1 MKFKAWNLGK
11 MRRNLL
17 HVLALGRTFL
27 LLSVMSVIFF
37 IMLGVLGIAEKSLNT
52 SPVSSMKGLA
62 ASLSSGF
69 FMDMVGMELPHV
81 ASEKQ
86 TPAISGRQMTNFVFQ
101 LLTDV
106 NPSDPKSLVAREV
119 PGLGANSPILLRT
132 GSGNG
137 IAQAPE
143 DYRPGAGA
151 DGSAPDHP
159 EPDADEGGEGVD
171 PGAGGDPGGAQP
183 PAQEPGKTDGSSGDP
198 GESSIKPGNKNIVMI
213 YHSHP
218 QESYNP
224 VLGTNVDNPSSA
236 EDKKN
241 VGLVGEALAK
251 ELERK
256 GVAALHSFENYAA
269 KVSNY
274 NYNYSYK
281 YSRETVKQ
289 AMAENGKLQYFIDI
303 HRDSQRHDKTTTTID
318 GVNYA
323 QVYFIIGH
331 GNENWREN
339 ERFASSIHDRLEK
352 AYPGI
357 SRGIWGKTSSQGN
370 GEYNQSLSPNS
381 VLIEIGGI
389 DNSAEELER
398 TAKVLAG
405 ILADLYW
412 ESQDAE
418 KAGKLTKSST
428 NGIAN
433 GGVNST
439 TKGTSSTSKGA
450 SGTSKGTSST
460 TKTGN
465 ASKGATNGSPKAG
478 ETSKKS

>member
-11 MRRNLL
+11 WRRNLI

-37 IMLGVLGIAEKSLNT
+37 VMLGVLGIAEKSLNT

-69 FMDMVGMELPHV
+69 FMDMVGMELPHA

-86 TPAISGRQMTNFVFQ
+86 VPAISGRQMTNFVFQ

-119 PGLGANSPILLRT
+119 PGLGADSPILLRT

-137 IAQAPE
+137 MAQAPE
-143 DYRPGAGA
+143 DYRPGTGA
-151 DGSAPDHP
+151 DGSGPNHP
-159 EPDADEGGEGVD
+159 EPNGEEGGEDAD
-171 PGAGGDPGGAQP
+171 PGAGDADPGGAQP
-183 PAQEPGKTDGSSGDP
+183 PTGESGNPNGSSENG
-198 GESSIKPGNKNIVMI
+198 GEPSIKPGNKNIVMI

-251 ELERK
+251 ELELK

-318 GVNYA
+318 GLNYA

-389 DNSAEELER
+389 DNSEEELER

-418 KAGKLTKSST
+418 KAGKLTKSGGT
-428 NGIAN
+428 D
-433 GGVNST
+433 GGVSSANKEAG
-439 TKGTSSTSKGA
+439 KGNGTPQAGA
-450 SGTSKGTSST
+450 S
-460 TKTGN
+460 
-465 ASKGATNGSPKAG
+465 
-478 ETSKKS
+478 SKKS

>member
-1 MKFKAWNLGK
+1 MKFKAWNLGQMK
-11 MRRNLL
+11 RNLL

-37 IMLGVLGIAEKSLNT
+37 VMLGVLGIAEKSLNT

-69 FMDMVGMELPHV
+69 FMDMVGMELPHST
-81 ASEKQ
+81 SEKQ

-119 PGLGANSPILLRT
+119 PGLGADNPILLRT

-143 DYRPGAGA
+143 DYRPGTGA
-151 DGSAPDHP
+151 EGNAPDHP
-159 EPDADEGGEGVD
+159 EPDEGGLEGTGPD
-171 PGAGGDPGGAQP
+171 AEGTDGEGTQP
-183 PAQEPGKTDGSSGDP
+183 PGEQGGPNNKPEETGEPSV
-198 GESSIKPGNKNIVMI
+198 KPGNKNIVMI

-218 QESYNP
+218 QESFNP
-224 VLGTNVDNPSSA
+224 VLGTNVDNPGSA
-236 EDKKN
+236 ENMKN

-251 ELERK
+251 ELERR

-269 KVSNY
+269 VVSNY

-281 YSRETVKQ
+281 YSRETVKA

-303 HRDSQRHDKTTTTID
+303 HRDSQRHDKTTTVID
-318 GVNYA
+318 GINYA

-339 ERFASSIHDRLEK
+339 EKFASRIHDRLEQS
-352 AYPGI
+352 YPGI

-389 DNSAEELER
+389 DNSQEELER

-418 KAGKLTKSST
+418 KAGTLTK
-428 NGIAN
+428 GN
-433 GGVNST
+433 GG
-439 TKGTSSTSKGA
+439 K
-450 SGTSKGTSST
+450 SGVS
-460 TKTGN
+460 
-465 ASKGATNGSPKAG
+465 KAG

>member
-37 IMLGVLGIAEKSLNT
+37 IMLGVLGIAEKNLNT

-69 FMDMVGMELPHV
+69 FMDMVGMELPHA

-86 TPAISGRQMTNFVFQ
+86 MPAISGRQMTNFVFQ

-119 PGLGANSPILLRT
+119 PGLGADSPILLRT

-137 IAQAPE
+137 TAQAPE

-159 EPDADEGGEGVD
+159 EPNGEEGGEDVD
-171 PGAGGDPGGAQP
+171 PGTGGEDPGGAQS
-183 PAQEPGKTDGSSGDP
+183 PAEEPGKTEGSSGDQ
-198 GESSIKPGNKNIVMI
+198 GEPSVKPGNKNIVMI

-218 QESYNP
+218 QESFNP

-251 ELERK
+251 ELEQK
-256 GVAALHSFENYAA
+256 GVAVLHSFENYAA

-389 DNSAEELER
+389 DNSEEELER

-418 KAGKLTKSST
+418 KAGKLTKSGT
-428 NGIAN
+428 DGIAS
-433 GGVNST
+433 GSAGNSN
-439 TKGTSSTSKGA
+439 KGSSNSNKGA
-450 SGTSKGTSST
+450 NEGST
-460 TKTGN
+460 K
-465 ASKGATNGSPKAG
+465 SG

>member
-1 MKFKAWNLGK
+1 MKFRALNIAKL
-11 MRRNLL
+11 RRNLL
-17 HVLALGRTFL
+17 YVLAMGRTFL
-27 LLSVMSVIFF
+27 LMTVMSVVFF
-37 IMLGVLGIAEKSLNT
+37 ILLGVFGIAEKQLNT

-69 FMDMVGMELPHV
+69 FMEMVGMELPH
-81 ASEKQ
+81 AAPSDE
-86 TPAISGRQMTNFVFQ
+86 TPAISGRHMTNFVFQ

-119 PGLGANSPILLRT
+119 PGLGADSPILLRT

-137 IAQAPE
+137 LAQAPE
-143 DYRPGAGA
+143 DYRPGTGA
-151 DGSAPDHP
+151 QGSAPDHQ
-159 EPDADEGGEGVD
+159 EPDEEGQGGTNPSGDAGEGAPGNGGAPDAQD
-171 PGAGGDPGGAQP
+171 PGKEDAE
-183 PAQEPGKTDGSSGDP
+183 EPSV
-198 GESSIKPGNKNIVMI
+198 KPGNKNIVMI

-224 VLGTNVDNPSSA
+224 VLGSNVDNPSSA
-236 EDKKN
+236 EKMKN
-241 VGLVGEALAK
+241 VSLVGDFLAR

-256 GVAALHSFENYAA
+256 GVATLHSYENYAA

-281 YSRETVKQ
+281 YSRETVKT
-289 AMAENGKLQYFIDI
+289 AMAENGQLQYFIDI
-303 HRDSQRHDKTTTTID
+303 HRDSQRHDKTTTTI
-318 GVNYA
+318 GGQSYA

-331 GNENWREN
+331 GNENWRKN
-339 ERFASSIHDRLEK
+339 EAFASSIHERMEK
-352 AYPGI
+352 SYPGI

-389 DNSAEELER
+389 DNTREELDR

-412 ESQDAE
+412 EGQEAE
-418 KAGKLTKSST
+418 KAGSLTK
-428 NGIAN
+428 
-433 GGVNST
+433 GGG
-439 TKGTSSTSKGA
+439 KQEAG
-450 SGTSKGTSST
+450 
-460 TKTGN
+460 KT
-465 ASKGATNGSPKAG
+465 AQ
-478 ETSKKS
+478 TSKKS

>member
-11 MRRNLL
+11 MKRNLL
-17 HVLALGRTFL
+17 HALALGRTFL

-37 IMLGVLGIAEKSLNT
+37 VMLGVFGIAEKNLNT

-62 ASLSSGF
+62 ASLSSSI
-69 FMDMVGMELPHV
+69 FMDMVGMELPHSV
-81 ASEKQ
+81 NENKA
-86 TPAISGRQMTNFVFQ
+86 PALSGRQVTNFVFQ

-119 PGLGANSPILLRT
+119 PGLGADSPILLRT

-137 IAQAPE
+137 TAQAPE
-143 DYRPGAGA
+143 DYRPGTGA

-159 EPDADEGGEGVD
+159 EPEDGGTEDTDPSQGETDTDTGETNPPVDDE
-171 PGAGGDPGGAQP
+171 
-183 PAQEPGKTDGSSGDP
+183 EP
-198 GESSIKPGNKNIVMI
+198 SIKPGNKNIVMI

-218 QESYNP
+218 QESFNP
-224 VLGTNVDNPSSA
+224 VLGTNIDNPSSA
-236 EDKKN
+236 ENMKN
-241 VGLVGEALAK
+241 VGLVGDALAE

-281 YSRETVKQ
+281 YSRETVKT
-289 AMAENGKLQYFIDI
+289 AMAENGELQYFIDI
-303 HRDSQRHDKTTTTID
+303 HRDSQRHEKTTTAID

-339 ERFASSIHDRLEK
+339 EKFASQVHERLEK
-352 AYPGI
+352 SYPGI

-389 DNSAEELER
+389 DNSQEELER
-398 TAKVLAG
+398 TAQVLAD

-412 ESQDAE
+412 ESQEAE
-418 KAGKLTKSST
+418 KAGALTKS
-428 NGIAN
+428 G
-433 GGVNST
+433 
-439 TKGTSSTSKGA
+439 
-450 SGTSKGTSST
+450 SGKESAAKV
-460 TKTGN
+460 
-465 ASKGATNGSPKAG
+465 G
-478 ETSKKS
+478 ETNKKS

>member
-11 MRRNLL
+11 LRRNLL

-37 IMLGVLGIAEKSLNT
+37 VMLGVLGIAEKNLNT

-69 FMDMVGMELPHV
+69 FMDMVGMELPHA

-86 TPAISGRQMTNFVFQ
+86 MPAISGRQVTNFVFQ

-119 PGLGANSPILLRT
+119 PGLGADSPILLRT

-137 IAQAPE
+137 AQQAPE

-159 EPDADEGGEGVD
+159 EPDVEDGGNAD
-171 PGAGGDPGGAQP
+171 PGAGGADPGGVQP
-183 PAQEPGKTDGSSGDP
+183 PAGEPGKTDGSSGNQEEP
-198 GESSIKPGNKNIVMI
+198 SIKPGNKNIVMI

-218 QESYNP
+218 QESFNP
-224 VLGTNVDNPSSA
+224 VLGTNSDNPSSA
-236 EDKKN
+236 EGMKN

-256 GVAALHSFENYAA
+256 GVAALHSYENYAA

-274 NYNYSYK
+274 SYNYSYK

-318 GVNYA
+318 GLNYA

-339 ERFASSIHDRLEK
+339 ERFASSIHDRLEQ

-389 DNSAEELER
+389 DNSEEELVR
-398 TAKVLAG
+398 TAKLLAG

-418 KAGKLTKSST
+418 KAGKLTKTGT

-433 GGVNST
+433 GKASNS
-439 TKGTSSTSKGA
+439 SKGA
-450 SGTSKGTSST
+450 
-460 TKTGN
+460 N
-465 ASKGATNGSPKAG
+465 NGSPKSG

>member
-37 IMLGVLGIAEKSLNT
+37 VMLGVLGIAEKNLNT

-69 FMDMVGMELPHV
+69 FMDMVGMELPHA

-119 PGLGANSPILLRT
+119 PGLGADSPILLRT

-137 IAQAPE
+137 TAQAPE
-143 DYRPGAGA
+143 DYRPGTGA

-159 EPDADEGGEGVD
+159 EPNGDEGGDDAD
-171 PGAGGDPGGAQP
+171 PGPGEADSGESQP
-183 PAQEPGKTDGSSGDP
+183 PEQEPGKTDGTSGDQ
-198 GESSIKPGNKNIVMI
+198 GEPSIQPGNKNIVMI

-224 VLGTNVDNPSSA
+224 VLGTDVDNPSSA

-256 GVAALHSFENYAA
+256 GVAALHSFENYAS

-339 ERFASSIHDRLEK
+339 EKFASSIHDRLEK

-389 DNSAEELER
+389 DNSEEELER

-412 ESQDAE
+412 EGQDAE
-418 KAGKLTKSST
+418 KAGKLTKSGT
-428 NGIAN
+428 NG
-433 GGVNST
+433 
-439 TKGTSSTSKGA
+439 GA
-450 SGTSKGTSST
+450 SSGT
-460 TKTGN
+460 N
-465 ASKGATNGSPKAG
+465 ASNGVSKGSPKAG
-478 ETSKKS
+478 ESSKKS